1 MAGERRPV
9 THPAGERR
17 VTLLSDF
24 GTDDG
29 YVAAMKGVI
38 ASLSPDTFLD
48 DVAHELPR
56 GDVRAA
62 AWTLR
67 RYWHLYPSGTVHL
80 AVVDPGVGTSRRALA
95 AEVSGRF
102 FIAPDNGLLSWVFHD
117 GGTGRTLAIDAERH
131 GRMPL
136 SGTFHGR
143 DVFAPAAGRL
153 AAGLPFVE
161 LGSAIEDPVRFTV
174 PAPRRQS
181 RGSRPVVEGEVVHAD
196 RFGNLISNIPMEWVD
211 DPGAARVLVEGTS
224 VGRIRN
230 TYGDVEPQELL
241 AVGGSDRKL
250 EIAVRDGSA
259 ARRLGRGVGAAVR
272 VELDG
277 GSRASTS

>member
-1 MAGERRPV
+1 MAGERGPV

-38 ASLSPDTFLD
+38 ASLSPDTLLD

-62 AWTLR
+62 AWALR

-117 GGTGRTLAIDAERH
+117 AGIGRTVAIDAERH
-131 GRMPL
+131 GRAPL

-153 AAGLPFVE
+153 AAGLPFGE
-161 LGSAIEDPVRFTV
+161 LGSAIENPLQFSV

-181 RGSRPVVEGEVVHAD
+181 RGSRSTVKGEVVHAD
-196 RFGNLISNIPMEWVD
+196 RFGNLISNIPVEWAG
-211 DPGAARVLVEGTS
+211 DPAAANVLVEGTS
-224 VGRIRN
+224 VGSIRN
-230 TYGDVEPQELL
+230 TYGEVEPQELL
-241 AVGGSDRKL
+241 ALAGSDRDV

-259 ARRLGRGVGAAVR
+259 ALRLGQGVGAAVR
-272 VELDG
+272 VEVGG
-277 GSRASTS
+277 GSSASTS